1 MGTMRFLI
9 LLGSLTLLLSL
20 MVSAHSQPGNREG
33 DHLDSVKK
41 NSKHGHHTNRRNEN
55 KEVTRRTGVFSALG
69 GERDRTKLSKPRPG
83 FISTVSVKDTPNIM
97 DLSRHSLENGRRRR
111 QSNGKY
117 GKPRKPCPGCYSA
130 MTKPQKQKR
139 KGRNKDGT
147 NNPPKKCRGCFHPPG
162 RSLELKDLEERE
174 PSRKRGHKKPKD
186 RTHPPRGLGR
196 SMKQEREDSE
206 GRRKERGRGEHR
218 HGSLSGLAAEE
229 EPRRPHGHHKKEKH
243 GKHRKNHQHEHSDG
257 KDNKE
262 E

>member
-139 KGRNKDGT
+139 
-147 NNPPKKCRGCFHPPG
+147 
-162 RSLELKDLEERE
+162 DLEERE